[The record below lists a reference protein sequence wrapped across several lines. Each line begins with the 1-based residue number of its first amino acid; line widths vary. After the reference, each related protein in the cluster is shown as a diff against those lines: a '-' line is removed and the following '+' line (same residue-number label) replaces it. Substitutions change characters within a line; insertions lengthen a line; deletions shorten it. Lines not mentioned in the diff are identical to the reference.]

1 MATPNYFFSLEKF
14 RGLFATGN
22 PVLTYHQLGPAPR
35 GVRLKGL
42 FVNARLFDR
51 QLAELRAAGFS
62 SGSLGECAGRLRPGR
77 VVLTF
82 DDGFASVL
90 RHGLEPLARHRF
102 HAVQF
107 LVADLLGKSNAW
119 DQVHGEVSSP
129 LMDVAQIREWLA
141 AGHEIGSHTLTHP
154 QLTRLSP
161 AAAREEIAASKKKLE
176 DVFGRAIE
184 HFCYPYGDWNPAVR
198 DLVIAAGYRTA
209 CTTDHGV
216 NTAAVLPFE
225 LRRITA
231 RYRSRSLRNLVA
243 WFRERVACG
252 GGNVAGV

>member
-1 MATPNYFFSLEKF
+1 MTSNFTSLTDF
-14 RGLFATGN
+14 RRLFATGN

-42 FVNARLFDR
+42 FVSARLFER
-51 QLAELRAAGFS
+51 QLAELRAGGFAP
-62 SGSLGECAGRLRPGR
+62 GSLAECAGPLRPGR

-90 RHGLEPLARHRF
+90 RYGLEPLARHQF

-107 LVADLLGKSNAW
+107 LVGDRLGKSNAW

-129 LMDVAQIREWLA
+129 LMDVAQIRDWLA

-154 QLTRLSP
+154 LLTKISVAL
-161 AAAREEIAASKKKLE
+161 AREEITASKKQLE
-176 DVFGRAIE
+176 DVFGRAIT

-209 CTTDHGV
+209 STTDHGV
-216 NTAAVLPFE
+216 NTAAVSPFE

-231 RYRSRSLRNLVA
+231 RYRSRSLRNLVG
-243 WFRERVACG
+243 WFRARVAG
-252 GGNVAGV
+252 AGDSRK